1 MSLPTNATTPRS
13 GPALVR
19 VPFAGSQTDADG
31 TTPEVPDARSE
42 QVGPRVRPTTLEW
55 VVLLGA
61 AGWIVLLLLLRW
73 PALLYPQFNSNSNI
87 DAAFFALAG
96 KLVRDGAVPYLA
108 FWDHKPP
115 LIYLI
120 DALALSVSGG
130 AIWGVWLATVAA
142 LLVTLGAAVAAWR
155 RMFGAAA
162 AVIAALVLA
171 VSFDVPAPFNLT
183 EGFVLP
189 AQAAALLILARWSM
203 TRGRVLVPALGIGAL
218 GGIAFLLRPN
228 LIGTPAAV
236 AIAMALTLLITRRV
250 REVAVLVAGCLAG
263 AALVV
268 GPVLLWLGNAGALGA
283 FWDQV
288 FHYNFVYT
296 AASLRARV
304 RAAFEGVAVTTVY
317 GTLLL
322 PLAGWFVAAQRL
334 RASQRDAAAVPPLI
348 LCLFWLPIELALAAL
363 PGRPYW
369 HYFAPMLLP
378 LASLVALCVS
388 EVFAVVDRTMPG
400 AASDRW
406 RRRAVVVFCIAIAVL
421 PVGRALFEVRD
432 EGLRSDRGTE
442 VDLAAQ
448 YVRAN
453 TAPAAPLLVW
463 GHASDI
469 YLSADRKPATRF
481 VYPLALFTPGYADS
495 ALVQVFLNDL
505 RASAPPLILDTT
517 PNAKGGEALTPS
529 LTAWNPKWRYPE
541 TGVAWWTMTPAM
553 RAVYDYV
560 KANYTASRVI
570 GPHRWVVY
578 RRIADPVDVR
588 HASRSASTL
597 P

>member
-1 MSLPTNATTPRS
+1 
-13 GPALVR
+13 
-19 VPFAGSQTDADG
+19 
-31 TTPEVPDARSE
+31 VPDARSE

-236 AIAMALTLLITRRV
+236 AIAMALTLLITRRA
-250 REVAVLVAGCLAG
+250 REVAVLLAGCLAG

-348 LCLFWLPIELALAAL
+348 LCLVWLPIELALAAL

-388 EVFAVVDRTMPG
+388 EVFAVVEHTLPG

-421 PVGRALFEVRD
+421 PVGRALFEARD

-448 YVRAN
+448 YIRAN
-453 TAPAAPLLVW
+453 TPPAAPLLVW

-529 LTAWNPKWRYPE
+529 LTSWNPKWRYPE

-560 KANYTASRVI
+560 EANYTASRVI